1 MTAAVLCKFSC
12 LDKPAGIDGCLDAG
26 FLKHVD
32 YVFGADVSG
41 CIGTKG
47 TAAETAGVVKMKGY
61 FDIGKSLAQHPATL
75 APQRRSFVASI
86 SQVDRQPQVSR
97 IRSGENCPLQLLL
110 YGGACFHRRRDALTV
125 HAAIPRRN
133 MDPRMISLPRAFPTC
148 SHNISAALTR
158 RIF

>member
-47 TAAETAGVVKMKGY
+47 TAAETADTRLEAGDHLFKTY
-61 FDIGKSLAQHPATL
+61 
-75 APQRRSFVASI
+75 I
-86 SQVDRQPQVSR
+86 STD
-97 IRSGENCPLQLLL
+97 
-110 YGGACFHRRRDALTV
+110 
-125 HAAIPRRN
+125 
-133 MDPRMISLPRAFPTC
+133 
-148 SHNISAALTR
+148 
-158 RIF
+158 